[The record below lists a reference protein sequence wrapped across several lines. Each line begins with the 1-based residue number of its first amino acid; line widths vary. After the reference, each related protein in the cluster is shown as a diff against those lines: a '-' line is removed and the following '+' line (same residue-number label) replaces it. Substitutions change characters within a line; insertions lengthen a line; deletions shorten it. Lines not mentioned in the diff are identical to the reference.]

1 MEFIQFKQAFQ
12 NSFQNFVKDQ
22 QHLYIVDVDKDLLW
36 TTYLQSFPESI
47 RQEFN
52 CNSCRQFIKN
62 YGNLVR
68 INRDYSISTFWEF
81 SIEDAV
87 YQNVVNNLTTLVKDS
102 IIKDVFITDT
112 TKLGCDYNFQDTESG
127 TIKWN
132 HLFYRLP
139 GTLRLYHRDLEA
151 KKSEYRDNA
160 NVFKLSLEELTWDS
174 VAITL
179 ELIAE
184 NNLYRGQEFKGLLE
198 QFRHHHTE
206 YYILGGQ
213 LRLNYCWYYA
223 TRPSAVNRIRN
234 TSIGT
239 LLVDLSKGTELD
251 VAVRKF
257 EAVVAPT
264 NYKRPTAIVSS
275 RMIED
280 AQRTIAE
287 LGLTSA
293 LQRRFANIDDLEVNN
308 LLWVNR
314 DKNSEDIFTNLQKDL
329 VVNPRNLKNVS
340 TVTLDEFITTV
351 LPSVE
356 KLEVLVENKHE
367 GNLVSLL
374 TAVDSEAP
382 TLFKWDNSF
391 SWSYNKGLTDSLKEK
406 VKAAGG
412 KVEGKLRISLEW
424 YNTDDLDLHCYEAGG
439 YHIYYSNKRTRSPNG
454 GILDVDANVSGE
466 TRTPVENII
475 YDYNSDLGDGTYTV
489 KVHSYTHR
497 ETVDVGFRVEVE
509 YGGEV
514 FDFTYDKSPGYKSF
528 VEVLHFTVKNG
539 VIALDTKQSGKTSS
553 KNIWNLN
560 TNKFYDVQAVMY
572 SPNYWGNN
580 GVGNKHVIL
589 ALPEAR
595 NNELVKGLFN
605 EFLQQDLAKHSKV
618 FEVLSNKLTVPY
630 TEQQV
635 SGLGFST
642 TLRND
647 FTVRVNGTK
656 LVKVE
661 V

>member
-36 TTYLQSFPESI
+36 TTYIQSFPESI

-52 CNSCRQFIKN
+52 CNACRQFIKN
-62 YGNLVR
+62 YGGIVR

-87 YQNVVNNLTTLVKDS
+87 YQNVVNNITTLVKDS
-102 IIKDVFITDT
+102 IIKDAFITNT

-132 HLFYRLP
+132 HLFYQLP

-160 NVFKLSLEELTWDS
+160 NVFKRSLEELTLDS
-174 VAITL
+174 VNTVL

-198 QFRHHHTE
+198 VFKDHLTTYFSIHWQK
-206 YYILGGQ
+206 Q
-213 LRLNYCWYYA
+213 LSYCWYYA

-251 VAVRKF
+251 VAVRKY

-293 LQRRFANIDDLEVNN
+293 LQRRFANIDDLSVNN

-314 DKNSEDIFTNLQKDL
+314 DKNSEDIFANLQKDL

-340 TVTLDEFITTV
+340 TVTLDEFIATV
-351 LPSVE
+351 LPTVE

-374 TAVDSEAP
+374 TAVDNEAP

-424 YNTDDLDLHCYEAGG
+424 YNTDDLDLHIYEPED
-439 YHIYYSNKRTRSPNG
+439 HIYYKRKRSSTG
-454 GILDVDANVSGE
+454 GELDVDMNAFST

-475 YDYNSDLGDGTYTV
+475 YPYNSRLDNGVYIV
-489 KVHSYTHR
+489 KVHNFNQR
-497 ETVDVGFRVEVE
+497 ETIDVGFRVEVE

-514 FDFTYDKSPGYKSF
+514 FEFVYDKSPGYESYI
-528 VEVLHFTVKNG
+528 EVLRFTVKNG

-630 TEQQV
+630 TEHQV